1 MSKLKVLNSS
11 GSPAGEME
19 VADGLLEPSRGS
31 TAVHDAVIN
40 FLAGVR
46 AGSASTLTKGEVSG
60 SGKKPWRQ
68 KGTGRA
74 RAGYKRS
81 PVWRGG
87 GIVFGPK
94 PRDYGRKTNRK
105 VARLAFKRA
114 VSDKITAGEMIV
126 LAELNLAEAKT
137 KTFTEMMKNLKISG
151 SALFVVEEM
160 KNNVKLSS
168 RNIAGVEVVLARD
181 VDVYRLLKYPTVV
194 VTKAGMEIV
203 MKRLEGASE

>member
-19 VADGLLEPSRGS
+19 VADGLLEPTRGS

-40 FLAGVR
+40 FLAGIR

-94 PRDYGRKTNRK
+94 PRDYSRKTNRK

-114 VSDKITAGEMIV
+114 VSEKISAGEMIV
-126 LAELNLAEAKT
+126 LSELNLAEAKT
-137 KTFTEMMKNLKISG
+137 RQFAAMMKNLKIGG
-151 SALFVVEEM
+151 SALFIVEEM

-168 RNIAGVEVVLARD
+168 RNIAGVELVPARD

-194 VTKAGMEIV
+194 VTKAGMEII